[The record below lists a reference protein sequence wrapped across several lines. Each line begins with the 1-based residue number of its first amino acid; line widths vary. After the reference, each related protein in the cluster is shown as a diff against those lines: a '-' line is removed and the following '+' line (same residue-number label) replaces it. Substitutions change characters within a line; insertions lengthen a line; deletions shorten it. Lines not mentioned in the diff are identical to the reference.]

1 MATPTTSELSYCEG
15 NGYTKVVGDPTDV
28 NPSFEYTSHPE
39 FNDVS
44 KDSHN
49 SQRPAPPV
57 CKSKLISTSEYP
69 IEEANR
75 HISVISE
82 SVPIICKHLDSEGQR
97 LSVTIFGLSD
107 WSQSDRSEVNGSLQM
122 STRSPCIAERENT
135 RANSCVCKSAPI
147 F

>member
-1 MATPTTSELSYCEG
+1 MATPTTSELSYSEG
-15 NGYTKVVGDPTDV
+15 NGYTKVVGEPTDA
-28 NPSFEYTSHPE
+28 NPSFEYTSHPTY
-39 FNDVS
+39 NDVF

-57 CKSKLISTSEYP
+57 CKSKLTSTSECP

-97 LSVTIFGLSD
+97 LSVTILGLSD
-107 WSQSDRSEVNGSLQM
+107 WSQSDRSEVNGSRQI
-122 STRSPCIAERENT
+122 STRSPCIAERENAK
-135 RANSCVCKSAPI
+135 ANSFVYSSAPI